1 MMGKKDLTNLRS
13 IVEKHMENIINQLD
27 AELIVDK
34 CYASVFFN
42 KVFRFSC
49 GDLHKYVHW
58 CEISGCH
65 RLADGQFFSPRFVMY
80 KYVFVLKKVLR
91 FLFDL
96 FLVDLELH
104 PQWSSTT
111 PWFDCILSVSLAAVT
126 SQMGNCRPS
135 SHPMSKL

>member
-1 MMGKKDLTNLRS
+1 
-13 IVEKHMENIINQLD
+13 V
-27 AELIVDK
+27 LI
-34 CYASVFFN
+34 
-42 KVFRFSC
+42 
-49 GDLHKYVHW
+49 
-58 CEISGCH
+58 
-65 RLADGQFFSPRFVMY
+65 
-80 KYVFVLKKVLR
+80 